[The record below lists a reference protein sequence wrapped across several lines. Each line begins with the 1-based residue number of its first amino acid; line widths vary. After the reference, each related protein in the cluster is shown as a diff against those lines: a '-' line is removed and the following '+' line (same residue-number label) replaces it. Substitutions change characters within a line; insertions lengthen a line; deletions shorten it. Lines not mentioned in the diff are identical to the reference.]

1 MLIDSATSTAAAGTK
16 AAADQ
21 AEIQEDLNDF
31 LKLLTTQLQNQDP
44 LEPMDANEFTQQLVQ
59 FATVEQQIQQN
70 ANLENLI
77 DIEANNQVGAMVS
90 FLNKAIEYEGSQ
102 LSLSDGRS
110 EASYTLAETA
120 KDVAIEVV
128 DANGNTIYEESGTP
142 SAGRHSFNW
151 DGRDSSG
158 NTVPDG
164 AYTFV
169 VTATDADGAPVDVST
184 TVSAVVDSVQSVD
197 GQLVL
202 LVDDTAVHLDQLVS
216 VTDQDQTLLD
226 QASEIVDDADDSLF

>member
-16 AAADQ
+16 AATDQ
-21 AEIQEDLNDF
+21 AKIQEDLNDF

-90 FLNKAIEYEGSQ
+90 FLDKAIEYEGSQ

-120 KDVAIEVV
+120 KDVAIEIV
-128 DANGNTIYEESGTP
+128 DANGNTIHEESGTP
-142 SAGRHSFNW
+142 AAGRHSFTW

-158 NTVPDG
+158 NIVPDG

-184 TVSAVVDSVQSVD
+184 TVTAVVDSVQSVD

-226 QASEIVDDADDSLF
+226 QASDIVDDADDSLF